1 MIRKDVYGLAEK
13 LAAESG
19 LDVEAIYAW
28 LMAVGKDKGRN
39 PRFLDIRAESG
50 IVWLADD
57 PDGYRLENFSPS
69 KPEQRRNSDEEAL
82 YWEGRILARQEPFMD

>member
-1 MIRKDVYGLAEK
+1 MIRKDVFRMAEN
-13 LAAESG
+13 LVFISG
-19 LDVEAIYAW
+19 INVDAIYAW
-28 LMAVGKDKGRN
+28 LMAVGKDRGRN
-39 PRFLDIRAESG
+39 PVKLDIRAESG

-57 PDGYRLENFSPS
+57 PDGYRLENFSPP